1 MVGKGV
7 YPVKLLFPYFHTM
20 KRCFILFPVTLLI
33 FHIQA
38 AAQTIK
44 QQPRGNLFIIGGG
57 DRPPSLVKS
66 LLATAQ
72 LGSKD
77 YIAVLPMSSEEPD
90 SSFYY
95 FKEDVAPA
103 CTNTIAN
110 LNFTKKNVTDKQWL
124 DSLIHAKL
132 IFITGGDQD
141 RFMNIVLHTPVYDAI
156 HKAYNNGAT
165 IAGTSA
171 GAAVMSKQMITGK
184 EFSDTT
190 YRATFR
196 KLHDKNIEIK
206 EGLGL
211 LDNAIIDQH
220 FIVRSRYNRLL
231 SALAKYPALPCI
243 GIDEVTAIIVHTN
256 KVKVVGQSQVIVFK
270 DPKGLKVTSDELIK
284 VNDMQVSIYTA
295 GDEFILK

>member
-1 MVGKGV
+1 
-7 YPVKLLFPYFHTM
+7 M
-20 KRCFILFPVTLLI
+20 KRYSILCVCSLLI
-33 FHIQA
+33 FNTSLK
-38 AAQTIK
+38 AQTNK
-44 QQPRGNLFIIGGG
+44 ALPKGSLFIIGGG

-66 LLATAQ
+66 LLAVAK
-72 LGSKD
+72 LSSKD
-77 YIAVLPMSSEEPD
+77 YIVVLPMSSEEPD

-95 FKEDVAPA
+95 FKEDIAPV

-110 LNFTKKNVTDKQWL
+110 LNFTKETINNKQWL
-124 DSLIHAKL
+124 DSLLHAKL
-132 IFITGGDQD
+132 IFITGGDQE
-141 RFMNIVLHTPVYDAI
+141 RFMNVVLHTPVYDAI
-156 HKAYNNGAT
+156 HKAYANGST

-171 GAAVMSKQMITGK
+171 GAAVMSKHMITGK

-231 SALAKYPALPCI
+231 SALAKYPSLPCI
-243 GIDEVTAIIVHTN
+243 GIDEVTAIIVHGN
-256 KVKVVGQSQVIVFK
+256 KIDVTGESQVFVFK
-270 DPKGLKVTSDELIK
+270 DPKGLKVTPGDLIK
-284 VNDMQVSIYTA
+284 LTDMQVSIYTA
-295 GDEFILK
+295 GDEFLLK

>member
-1 MVGKGV
+1 
-7 YPVKLLFPYFHTM
+7 M
-20 KRCFILFPVTLLI
+20 KRFLI
-33 FHIQA
+33 FLVANFFFFQDSLI
-38 AAQTIK
+38 AQTHTS
-44 QQPRGNLFIIGGG
+44 QPKGNLFIIGGG

-66 LLATAQ
+66 LLAAAQ
-72 LGSKD
+72 LSSKD
-77 YIAVLPMSSEEPD
+77 YIVVLPMSSEEPD
-90 SSFYY
+90 TSFYY
-95 FKEDVAPA
+95 FKEDIAPA

-110 LNFTKKNVTDKQWL
+110 LNFTKENVNNKQWL
-124 DSLIHAKL
+124 DSLVHAKL
-132 IFITGGDQD
+132 IFITGGDQE
-141 RFMNIVLHTPVYDAI
+141 RFMNVVLHTPVYDAI

-231 SALAKYPALPCI
+231 SALAEYPTLPCI
-243 GIDEVTAIIVHTN
+243 GIDEVTAIVVHGN
-256 KVKVVGQSQVIVFK
+256 KVKVTGESQVFVFK
-270 DPKGLKVTSDELIK
+270 DPKGLKVTSNELIK
-284 VNDMQVSIYTA
+284 LTGMQVSIYTT
-295 GDEFILK
+295 GDEFLLK

>member
-1 MVGKGV
+1 
-7 YPVKLLFPYFHTM
+7 M
-20 KRCFILFPVTLLI
+20 KRYFIFLLAAILFIHLSSV
-33 FHIQA
+33 
-38 AAQTIK
+38 AQVK
-44 QQPRGNLFIIGGG
+44 KLQPKGNLFIIGGG

-66 LLATAQ
+66 LLAVAQ
-72 LGSKD
+72 LSSKD
-77 YIAVLPMSSEEPD
+77 YIVVLPMSSEEPD
-90 SSFYY
+90 SSFFY

-110 LNFTKKNVTDKQWL
+110 LNFTRNNVNNKEWL
-124 DSLIHAKL
+124 DSVTHAKL
-132 IFITGGDQD
+132 IFITGGDQE
-141 RFMNIVLHTPVYDAI
+141 RFMNVVLHTPVYDAI
-156 HKAYNNGAT
+156 HKAYENGST

-196 KLHDKNIEIK
+196 KLHSKNIEIK

-231 SALAKYPALPCI
+231 SALAKYPSLPCI
-243 GIDEVTAIIVHTN
+243 GIDEVTAIVVHAN
-256 KVKVVGQSQVIVFK
+256 KVKVTGNSQVFVFK
-270 DPKGLKVTSDELIK
+270 DPKGLKVTPGELIK
-284 VNDMQVSIYTA
+284 LTGMQVSIYTA
-295 GDEFILK
+295 GDEFLLK

>member
-1 MVGKGV
+1 
-7 YPVKLLFPYFHTM
+7 M
-20 KRCFILFPVTLLI
+20 KRIFIFLLTAVFFLHVSSI
-33 FHIQA
+33 AQA
-38 AAQTIK
+38 K
-44 QQPRGNLFIIGGG
+44 RLKPKGNLFIIGGG

-66 LLATAQ
+66 LLAVAQ

-77 YIAVLPMSSEEPD
+77 YIVVLPMSSEEPD

-95 FKEDVAPA
+95 FKEDVVPA
-103 CTNTIAN
+103 CANTIAN
-110 LNFTKKNVTDKQWL
+110 LNFTKDNVNNKQWL
-124 DSLIHAKL
+124 DSLVHAKL
-132 IFITGGDQD
+132 IFITGGDQE
-141 RFMNIVLHTPVYDAI
+141 RFMNVVLHTPVYDAI
-156 HKAYNNGAT
+156 HKAYDNGST

-184 EFSDTT
+184 EFSDTM

-243 GIDEVTAIIVHTN
+243 GIDEVTAIIVHGN
-256 KVKVVGQSQVIVFK
+256 KIKVAGDSQVFVFK
-270 DPKGLKVTSDELIK
+270 EPKGLKVTPGELIK
-284 VNDMQVSIYTA
+284 FTALQVSIYTA
-295 GDEFILK
+295 GDEFLLK